1 MIRKNRLNKIYLLG
15 FFLIATISIVYF
27 VLKALDKNID
37 LYLTPTDVIES
48 NYEMNNQFKLGGMV
62 KEGSVKKTDLEVE
75 FIVTDFN
82 EEILIIYQGI
92 LPNLFKENSGVV
104 ASGSLDGNI
113 FKAKEILAKHDENY
127 MPREIA
133 DSLKEQGVWQ
143 GEEN

>member
-82 EEILIIYQGI
+82 EEILISYQGI

-104 ASGSLDGNI
+104 ASGNLDGNI

-127 MPREIA
+127 MPVK
-133 DSLKEQGVWQ
+133 L
-143 GEEN
+143 EEK

>member
-37 LYLTPTDVIES
+37 LYLTPTDIIES
-48 NYEMNNQFKLGGMV
+48 NYEMDNQFKLGGMV

-127 MPREIA
+127 MPVK
-133 DSLKEQGVWQ
+133 L
-143 GEEN
+143 EEK

>member
-15 FFLIATISIVYF
+15 FFLIASISIVYF

-37 LYLTPTDVIES
+37 LYLTPTDVIAS

-92 LPNLFKENSGVV
+92 LPNLFKENSFVV

-113 FKAKEILAKHDENY
+113 FKAKEILAKHDEDY
-127 MPREIA
+127 TPA
-133 DSLKEQGVWQ
+133 TL
-143 GEEN
+143 EEK

>member
-15 FFLIATISIVYF
+15 FFLLATISIVYF

-62 KEGSVKKTDLEVE
+62 KEGSVKKTDLKVE

-82 EEILIIYQGI
+82 EEILISYQGI

-113 FKAKEILAKHDENY
+113 FIAKEILAKHDENY
-127 MPREIA
+127 MPVK
-133 DSLKEQGVWQ
+133 L
-143 GEEN
+143 EEK

>member
-113 FKAKEILAKHDENY
+113 FKAKKILAKHDENY
-127 MPREIA
+127 MPVK
-133 DSLKEQGVWQ
+133 L
-143 GEEN
+143 EEK

>member
-15 FFLIATISIVYF
+15 FFLIASISIVYF

-82 EEILIIYQGI
+82 EEILISYQGI

-127 MPREIA
+127 MPVK
-133 DSLKEQGVWQ
+133 L
-143 GEEN
+143 EEK

>member
-82 EEILIIYQGI
+82 EEILISYQGI

-104 ASGSLDGNI
+104 ASGSLDGNF

-127 MPREIA
+127 MPVK
-133 DSLKEQGVWQ
+133 L
-143 GEEN
+143 EEK

>member
-15 FFLIATISIVYF
+15 FFLIATISILYF

-82 EEILIIYQGI
+82 EEILISYQGI

-127 MPREIA
+127 MPVK
-133 DSLKEQGVWQ
+133 L
-143 GEEN
+143 EEK

>member
-62 KEGSVKKTDLEVE
+62 KEGSVKKTDLEVK

-82 EEILIIYQGI
+82 EEILISYQGI

-104 ASGSLDGNI
+104 ASGNLDGNI

-127 MPREIA
+127 MPVK
-133 DSLKEQGVWQ
+133 L
-143 GEEN
+143 EEK

>member
-15 FFLIATISIVYF
+15 FFLLVTISIIYF

-37 LYLTPTDVIES
+37 LYLTPTDVAES

-62 KEGSVKKTDLEVE
+62 KEGSVKKTDLEIE

-82 EEILIIYQGI
+82 EEILISYQGI

-127 MPREIA
+127 MPVK
-133 DSLKEQGVWQ
+133 L
-143 GEEN
+143 EEK

>member
-37 LYLTPTDVIES
+37 LYLTPTDVIAS

-127 MPREIA
+127 MPVK
-133 DSLKEQGVWQ
+133 L
-143 GEEN
+143 EEK

>member
-15 FFLIATISIVYF
+15 FFLLVTISIIYF

-37 LYLTPTDVIES
+37 LYLTPTDVAES
-48 NYEMNNQFKLGGMV
+48 NYDMNNQFKLGGMV

-82 EEILIIYQGI
+82 EEILISYQGI

-127 MPREIA
+127 MPVK
-133 DSLKEQGVWQ
+133 L
-143 GEEN
+143 EEK

>member
-15 FFLIATISIVYF
+15 FFLIATISILYF

-82 EEILIIYQGI
+82 EEILISYQGI

-127 MPREIA
+127 MPVK
-133 DSLKEQGVWQ
+133 L
-143 GEEN
+143 EEKK

>member
-62 KEGSVKKTDLEVE
+62 KEGSVKKTDLVVE

-82 EEILIIYQGI
+82 EEILISYQGI

-127 MPREIA
+127 MPVK
-133 DSLKEQGVWQ
+133 L
-143 GEEN
+143 EEK

>member
-92 LPNLFKENSGVV
+92 LPSLFKENSGVV

-127 MPREIA
+127 MPVK
-133 DSLKEQGVWQ
+133 L
-143 GEEN
+143 EEK

>member
-48 NYEMNNQFKLGGMV
+48 NYEMDNQFKLGGMV

-82 EEILIIYQGI
+82 EEILISYQGI

-127 MPREIA
+127 MPVK
-133 DSLKEQGVWQ
+133 L
-143 GEEN
+143 EEK

>member
-15 FFLIATISIVYF
+15 FFLIATILIVYF

-82 EEILIIYQGI
+82 EEILISYQGI

-127 MPREIA
+127 MPVK
-133 DSLKEQGVWQ
+133 L
-143 GEEN
+143 EEK

>member
-27 VLKALDKNID
+27 VLKALDKKID

-82 EEILIIYQGI
+82 EEILISYQGI

-127 MPREIA
+127 MPVK
-133 DSLKEQGVWQ
+133 L
-143 GEEN
+143 EEK

>member
-92 LPNLFKENSGVV
+92 LPNLFKENSGDV

-127 MPREIA
+127 MPVK
-133 DSLKEQGVWQ
+133 L
-143 GEEN
+143 EEK

>member
-37 LYLTPTDVIES
+37 LYLTTTDVIES

-127 MPREIA
+127 MPVK
-133 DSLKEQGVWQ
+133 L
-143 GEEN
+143 EEK

>member
-48 NYEMNNQFKLGGMV
+48 NFEMNNQFKLGGMV

-82 EEILIIYQGI
+82 EEILISYQGI

-127 MPREIA
+127 MPVK
-133 DSLKEQGVWQ
+133 L
-143 GEEN
+143 EEK

>member
-113 FKAKEILAKHDENY
+113 FLINFSKLSCNKT
-127 MPREIA
+127 
-133 DSLKEQGVWQ
+133 SSS
-143 GEEN
+143 

>member
-48 NYEMNNQFKLGGMV
+48 NYDMNNQFKLGGMV

-82 EEILIIYQGI
+82 EEILISYQGI

-127 MPREIA
+127 MPVK
-133 DSLKEQGVWQ
+133 L
-143 GEEN
+143 EEK

>member
-104 ASGSLDGNI
+104 ASGSLEGNI

-127 MPREIA
+127 MPVK
-133 DSLKEQGVWQ
+133 L
-143 GEEN
+143 EEK

>member
-27 VLKALDKNID
+27 VLKALDINID

-82 EEILIIYQGI
+82 EEILISYQGI

-127 MPREIA
+127 MPVK
-133 DSLKEQGVWQ
+133 L
-143 GEEN
+143 EEK

>member
-15 FFLIATISIVYF
+15 FFLLVTISIIYF

-37 LYLTPTDVIES
+37 LYLTPTDVAES
-48 NYEMNNQFKLGGMV
+48 NYEINNQFKLGGMV

-82 EEILIIYQGI
+82 EEILISYQGI

-127 MPREIA
+127 MPVK
-133 DSLKEQGVWQ
+133 L
-143 GEEN
+143 EEKK

>member
-15 FFLIATISIVYF
+15 FFLIAAISIVYF

-127 MPREIA
+127 MPVK
-133 DSLKEQGVWQ
+133 L
-143 GEEN
+143 EEK

>member
-15 FFLIATISIVYF
+15 FFLLATILIVYF

-82 EEILIIYQGI
+82 EEILISYQGI

-127 MPREIA
+127 MPVK
-133 DSLKEQGVWQ
+133 L
-143 GEEN
+143 EEKK

>member
-15 FFLIATISIVYF
+15 FFLIVTISIVYF

-127 MPREIA
+127 MPPEVKA
-133 DSLKEQGVWQ
+133 AL
-143 GEEN
+143 EEK

>member
-15 FFLIATISIVYF
+15 FFLLATISIVYF

-62 KEGSVKKTDLEVE
+62 KEGSVKKTDLKVE

-82 EEILIIYQGI
+82 EEILISYQGI

-127 MPREIA
+127 MPVK
-133 DSLKEQGVWQ
+133 L
-143 GEEN
+143 EEKK

>member
-113 FKAKEILAKHDENY
+113 FKAKEILAKHDEDY
-127 MPREIA
+127 TPA
-133 DSLKEQGVWQ
+133 KL
-143 GEEN
+143 EEK

>member
-113 FKAKEILAKHDENY
+113 FKAREILAKHDENY
-127 MPREIA
+127 MPVK
-133 DSLKEQGVWQ
+133 L
-143 GEEN
+143 EEK

>member
-82 EEILIIYQGI
+82 EEILISYQGI

-104 ASGSLDGNI
+104 ASGSLDGNT

-127 MPREIA
+127 MPVK
-133 DSLKEQGVWQ
+133 L
-143 GEEN
+143 EEK

>member
-1 MIRKNRLNKIYLLG
+1 MIRKKRLNKIYLLG

-127 MPREIA
+127 MPVK
-133 DSLKEQGVWQ
+133 L
-143 GEEN
+143 EEK

>member
-15 FFLIATISIVYF
+15 FFLIVTISIVYF

-62 KEGSVKKTDLEVE
+62 KEGSVKKTDLEVV

-82 EEILIIYQGI
+82 EEILISYQGI

-104 ASGSLDGNI
+104 ASGNLDGNI

-127 MPREIA
+127 MPVK
-133 DSLKEQGVWQ
+133 L
-143 GEEN
+143 EEK

>member
-1 MIRKNRLNKIYLLG
+1 M
-15 FFLIATISIVYF
+15 
-27 VLKALDKNID
+27 LKALDKNID

-92 LPNLFKENSGVV
+92 LPNLFKENSGV
-104 ASGSLDGNI
+104 SFRKS
-113 FKAKEILAKHDENY
+113 
-127 MPREIA
+127 
-133 DSLKEQGVWQ
+133 
-143 GEEN
+143 

>member
-15 FFLIATISIVYF
+15 FFLIVTISIVYF

-127 MPREIA
+127 MPIK
-133 DSLKEQGVWQ
+133 L
-143 GEEN
+143 EEK